1 MCKAKNNHC
10 VMRKH
15 SRAAS
20 GASSGYMQEGGGRN
34 GEGGGRENV
43 EGGGAISGMDS
54 CRLQLLSNTDCKGQ
68 SSLYFRHFNFKKK
81 IFIRTDA

>member
-34 GEGGGRENV
+34 GEERGGE
-43 EGGGAISGMDS
+43 MW
-54 CRLQLLSNTDCKGQ
+54 KGEEP
-68 SSLYFRHFNFKKK
+68 
-81 IFIRTDA
+81 

>member
-1 MCKAKNNHC
+1 MEK
-10 VMRKH
+10 
-15 SRAAS
+15 
-20 GASSGYMQEGGGRN
+20 
-34 GEGGGRENV
+34 GGRENV